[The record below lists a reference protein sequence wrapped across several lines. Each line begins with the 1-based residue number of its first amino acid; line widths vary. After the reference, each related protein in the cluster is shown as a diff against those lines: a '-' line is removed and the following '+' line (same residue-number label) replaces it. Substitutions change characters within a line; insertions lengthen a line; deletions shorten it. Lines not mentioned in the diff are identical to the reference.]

1 MRGSNSRGL
10 SSWMDPLPVDLFRRR
25 ELDCWESIMRGSTSC
40 ARGDL
45 LSSRTDAL
53 PAFRMLDK
61 IDGSGKDLRS
71 CS

>member
-1 MRGSNSRGL
+1 
-10 SSWMDPLPVDLFRRR
+10 
-25 ELDCWESIMRGSTSC
+25 MRGSTSC